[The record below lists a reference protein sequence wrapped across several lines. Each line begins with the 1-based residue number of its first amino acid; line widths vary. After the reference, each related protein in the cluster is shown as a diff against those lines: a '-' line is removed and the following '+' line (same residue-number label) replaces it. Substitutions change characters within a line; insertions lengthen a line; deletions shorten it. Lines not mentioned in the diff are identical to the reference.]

1 MTAELTRLHAHEM
14 AAGLRSGDFSA
25 RELAAAHLDLARRQ
39 DRGLHAWLSLDN
51 ERALAAADAADQRL
65 SVARG
70 KGSAAVSAL
79 HPLLGIP
86 VALKDLVSVEG
97 GQCTAGSRIL
107 EGYRAPYDA
116 HITERLRDIGA
127 VILGK
132 TNMDEFAMGS
142 STEHSAYGPTA
153 NPWALDR
160 VPGGSSGGS
169 ASAVAAY
176 HAPVSIGTDTGGSIR
191 QPAALTGI
199 VGLKPTYGRVSRYG
213 IVAFASSLDQIGP
226 FARDARDA
234 AALLHAVAGRDER
247 DSTSSPEPVPDSL
260 LELPVEDDAAAATLR
275 GMRLGLPREYFVA
288 GMEPGVEARVREA
301 VEALAAAGAI
311 VEDVSLP
318 HTEYGLATYYIVA
331 PAEASANLAR
341 YDGIRY
347 GPRLGE
353 GRDVLADY
361 LATRGGG
368 FGPEVK
374 RRIMLGTY
382 ALSAGYYDA
391 YYLKAQKVRT
401 LIKGDFDALWAEG
414 FDALVAPTSPT
425 VAFRFGAR
433 LEDPVAMYLSDAC
446 TLPVNM
452 AGLPG
457 ISIPAG
463 LSDGLP
469 VGLQFI
475 GAPWSEPTLFE
486 LARGYEAV
494 TADAVW
500 RGLEPAD
507 LAALDDTATPSPAER
522 MAAMAVVDQ

>member
-1 MTAELTRLHAHEM
+1 MTDISSLRAHELADRLRAGELSSRAATESALDAAELGNTALN
-14 AAGLRSGDFSA
+14 
-25 RELAAAHLDLARRQ
+25 
-39 DRGLHAWLSLDN
+39 AWLTIDR
-51 ERALAAADAADQRL
+51 ERALAEADAADARL
-65 SVARG
+65 VAARRE
-70 KGSAAVSAL
+70 GSAAVAAL
-79 HPLLGIP
+79 HPLLGVP
-86 VALKDLVSVEG
+86 VGLKDLVSLRG

-107 EGYRAPYDA
+107 VGYRAPYDA
-116 HITERLRDIGA
+116 HITERLRAVGA

-142 STEHSAYGPTA
+142 STEHSAFGPTA

-169 ASAVAAY
+169 AAAVAAR
-176 HAPVSIGTDTGGSIR
+176 HVPLAIGTDTGGSIR

-213 IVAFASSLDQIGP
+213 IVAFASSLDQVGP

-247 DSTSSPEPVPDSL
+247 DSTSAPEPVPDAL
-260 LELPVEDDAAAATLR
+260 LRLPASDDEAAGALR
-275 GMRLGLPREYFVA
+275 GKRLGLPREYFVA

-301 VEALAAAGAI
+301 VTVLEAAGAI
-311 VEDVSLP
+311 VEKVSLP
-318 HTEYGLATYYIVA
+318 HTDYGLAAYYIVA

-347 GPRLGE
+347 GASARDG
-353 GRDVLADY
+353 DVLANY
-361 LATRGGG
+361 LATRGDG
-368 FGPEVK
+368 FGAEVK
-374 RRIMLGTY
+374 RRVMLGTY

-401 LIKGDFDALWAEG
+401 LIKADFDAVWAAG
-414 FDALVAPTSPT
+414 FDAIVAPTSPG
-425 VAFRFGAR
+425 VAFRFGAKMD
-433 LEDPVAMYLSDAC
+433 DPVAMYLNDAC

-457 ISIPAG
+457 ISIPCG

-475 GAPWSEPTLFE
+475 GAPWSELALLG
-486 LARGYEAV
+486 LARAYEAL
-494 TADAVW
+494 TADADW
-500 RGLEPAD
+500 RDLEPTD
-507 LAALDDTATPSPAER
+507 LAASRRPGVPTPAER
-522 MAAMAVVDQ
+522 AAALASGR

>member
-1 MTAELTRLHAHEM
+1 MSDLTRLHAHEM
-14 AAGLRSGDFSA
+14 ASRLRAGDVSS
-25 RELAAAHLDLARRQ
+25 RELTDRHLDAAEAGNRALN
-39 DRGLHAWLSLDN
+39 AWLSIDRD
-51 ERALAAADAADQRL
+51 RALGEADAADTRIAE
-65 SVARG
+65 ARRTG
-70 KGSAAVSAL
+70 AAAL
-79 HPLLGIP
+79 GDLAPLTGIP
-86 VALKDLVSVEG
+86 VALKDLVSLQG

-116 HITERLRDIGA
+116 HITERLRMAGA

-153 NPWALDR
+153 NPWDLER

-169 ASAVAAY
+169 AAAVAAY
-176 HAPVSIGTDTGGSIR
+176 HAPLSIGTDTGGSIR
-191 QPAALTGI
+191 QPAALCGI

-226 FARDARDA
+226 FARDSRDA
-234 AALLHAVAGRDER
+234 AALLHAIAGRDDR
-247 DSTSSPEPVPDSL
+247 DSTSSPVPVPDAL
-260 LELPVEDDAAAATLR
+260 LRLPSSDDEAAASVK
-275 GMRLGLPREYFVA
+275 GKRLGLPREYFVA

-301 VEALAAAGAI
+301 VAALEAAGAI
-311 VEDVSLP
+311 VEEVSLP
-318 HTEYGLATYYIVA
+318 HTDYGLATYYIVA

-341 YDGIRY
+341 YDGIRF
-347 GPRLGE
+347 GPRLGD
-353 GRDVLADY
+353 GDVLSNY
-361 LATRGGG
+361 LATRGQG
-368 FGPEVK
+368 FGAEVK

-401 LIKGDFDALWAEG
+401 LIKGDFDALWAQG

-425 VAFRFGAR
+425 VAFRFGAKMA
-433 LEDPVAMYLSDAC
+433 DPVAMYLSDAC

-457 ISIPAG
+457 ISIPCG

-475 GAPWSEPTLFE
+475 GAPWSEAELFG
-486 LARGYEAV
+486 LSRGYEAI
-494 TADAVW
+494 TADAPW
-500 RGLEPAD
+500 RGVEPAD
-507 LAALDDTATPSPAER
+507 LAASITPGSSTPAER
-522 MAAMAVVDQ
+522 AAIPATA

>member
-1 MTAELTRLHAHEM
+1 VSDLTRLHAHEM
-14 AAGLRSGDFSA
+14 ASRLRAGDVSS
-25 RELAAAHLDLARRQ
+25 RELTDRHLDAAEAGNRALN
-39 DRGLHAWLSLDN
+39 AWLSIDRD
-51 ERALAAADAADQRL
+51 RALGEADAADTRIAE
-65 SVARG
+65 ARRTG
-70 KGSAAVSAL
+70 AAAL
-79 HPLLGIP
+79 GDLAPLTGIP
-86 VALKDLVSVEG
+86 VALKDLVSLQG

-116 HITERLRDIGA
+116 HITERLRMAGA

-153 NPWALDR
+153 NPWDLER

-169 ASAVAAY
+169 AAAVAAY
-176 HAPVSIGTDTGGSIR
+176 HSPLSIGTDTGGSIR
-191 QPAALTGI
+191 QPAALCGI

-226 FARDARDA
+226 FARDSRDA
-234 AALLHAVAGRDER
+234 AALLHAIAGRDDR
-247 DSTSSPEPVPDSL
+247 DSTSSPVPVPDAL
-260 LELPVEDDAAAATLR
+260 LRLPASDDEAAASVK
-275 GMRLGLPREYFVA
+275 GKRLGLPREYFVA

-301 VEALAAAGAI
+301 VAALEAAGAI
-311 VEDVSLP
+311 VEEVSLP
-318 HTEYGLATYYIVA
+318 HTDYGLATYYIVA

-341 YDGIRY
+341 YDGIRF
-347 GPRLGE
+347 GPRLGD
-353 GRDVLADY
+353 GDVLSNY
-361 LATRGGG
+361 LATRGQG
-368 FGPEVK
+368 FGVEVK

-401 LIKGDFDALWAEG
+401 LIKGDFDALWAQG

-425 VAFRFGAR
+425 VAFRFGAKMA
-433 LEDPVAMYLSDAC
+433 DPVAMYLSDAC

-457 ISIPAG
+457 ISIPCG

-475 GAPWSEPTLFE
+475 GAPWSEAELFG
-486 LARGYEAV
+486 LSRAYEAI
-494 TADAVW
+494 TADAPW
-500 RGLEPAD
+500 RGVEPAD
-507 LAALDDTATPSPAER
+507 LAASITPGSSTPAER
-522 MAAMAVVDQ
+522 AAIPATA